1 MRKKPKLEDGA
12 TTAISPVSSQTPT
25 LSTHT
30 PQAPQSQ
37 TFHSSY
43 DTPPASSLTWHT
55 PISAT
60 AATSEQIA
68 GGAGPR
74 NHEDIASADLQNP
87 SDALEILAQVADRAD
102 EGENMGG
109 EQQGRQLKRPRPTP
123 GASELGPPKMDDQLH
138 YKPVQDGMIA
148 PEMIY
153 HLFSRY
159 VMHQYRNQAQ
169 ANISPAMRNSSI
181 PIFLSYRGRHSI
193 GRGSLGYHAMSHTCS
208 RQS

>member
-1 MRKKPKLEDGA
+1 MRKKPKLEDSA
-12 TTAISPVSSQTPT
+12 ATAISPAPSQTPT

-30 PQAPQSQ
+30 PQATRSQ

-43 DTPPASSLTWHT
+43 DTPPASGLTWHT
-55 PISAT
+55 PISTT

-68 GGAGPR
+68 RGAGPR

-102 EGENMGG
+102 EGETMDG
-109 EQQGRQLKRPRPTP
+109 EQRRLKRPRPAP
-123 GASELGPPKMDDQLH
+123 GATELGPPKMDDQLH

-153 HLFSRY
+153 HLFSR
-159 VMHQYRNQAQ
+159 QA
-169 ANISPAMRNSSI
+169 
-181 PIFLSYRGRHSI
+181 YTHSE
-193 GRGSLGYHAMSHTCS
+193 
-208 RQS
+208 Q

>member
-1 MRKKPKLEDGA
+1 LGESHRGGKRVRKKPKLEDGA
-12 TTAISPVSSQTPT
+12 TSAISPAPSQTPT

-43 DTPPASSLTWHT
+43 DTPPASALTWHT

-74 NHEDIASADLQNP
+74 NHDDIASADLQNP

-102 EGENMGG
+102 EGETMDG
-109 EQQGRQLKRPRPTP
+109 EHQGRGLKRPRPTP

-138 YKPVQDGMIA
+138 YRPVQDGMIA

-153 HLFSRY
+153 HLFSRS
-159 VMHQYRNQAQ
+159 VVRQYRNQMQ
-169 ANISPAMRNSSI
+169 ANVWPATKNSSI
-181 PIFLSYRGRHSI
+181 LIFL
-193 GRGSLGYHAMSHTCS
+193 
-208 RQS
+208 